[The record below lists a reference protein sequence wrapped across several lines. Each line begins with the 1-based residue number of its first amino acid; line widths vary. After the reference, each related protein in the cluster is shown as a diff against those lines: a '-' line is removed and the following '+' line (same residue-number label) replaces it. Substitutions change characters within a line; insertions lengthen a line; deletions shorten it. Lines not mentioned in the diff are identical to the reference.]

1 MTIDLDFVLMCDDM
15 IEGGSEVEKSN
26 NKQNPIVIV
35 QEIIIFFT
43 SHSTL
48 QIWPLFEFHIFFLI
62 FRFNYF

>member
-26 NKQNPIVIV
+26 NKKNPIV
-35 QEIIIFFT
+35 QDIINFFT

-48 QIWPLFEFHIFFLI
+48 QI
-62 FRFNYF
+62 

>member
-26 NKQNPIVIV
+26 NKKNSIVIV
-35 QEIIIFFT
+35 QDIIIIFS

-48 QIWPLFEFHIFFLI
+48 QIWPLFGVSYFLLD
-62 FRFNYF
+62 F